1 MVEVWKCVR
10 MHASECVCTEVLVYV
25 CILTIL
31 YAPGK
36 DDTLPA
42 SSSVTESVVLELAKG
57 LENRGHNLYCDNYYT
72 SIPLFSSLQRLG
84 FGACGTVRSNRRGV
98 PKEVTTTKLA
108 KGEVLTAQADHGIL
122 AMQWKDKRAVTLLST
137 IHDDSMVSKVRRTR
151 LAPGGRE
158 EISKP
163 HLVEEYN
170 TYMGGV
176 DKSDQLLSYY
186 GFSHRTVKWWRR
198 AFYHLLDVASVNA
211 FILYTESN
219 QPGMKLNHENFRIQL
234 AIQLL
239 EEAATTPPPP
249 LLHPPPFARLTEHH
263 FPEKVPP
270 RVTGQAAQPECV
282 VCTKQKGRG
291 RKTTTYQCKQCKLPM
306 CIVPCFELY
315 HTKPIPAAT
324 SDYLHCS
331 TSSLFHLTSTYST
344 STSIY
349 STPLRLF

>member
-1 MVEVWKCVR
+1 M
-10 MHASECVCTEVLVYV
+10 CTEVLVYV

-31 YAPGK
+31 YASGK

-57 LENRGHNLYCDNYYT
+57 LENRGHNLYCDNNYYT

-219 QPGMKLNHENFRIQL
+219 QPL
-234 AIQLL
+234 
-239 EEAATTPPPP
+239 
-249 LLHPPPFARLTEHH
+249 
-263 FPEKVPP
+263 
-270 RVTGQAAQPECV
+270 
-282 VCTKQKGRG
+282 GR
-291 RKTTTYQCKQCKLPM
+291 
-306 CIVPCFELY
+306 
-315 HTKPIPAAT
+315 
-324 SDYLHCS
+324 S
-331 TSSLFHLTSTYST
+331 
-344 STSIY
+344 
-349 STPLRLF
+349 

>member
-1 MVEVWKCVR
+1 
-10 MHASECVCTEVLVYV
+10 
-25 CILTIL
+25 
-31 YAPGK
+31 
-36 DDTLPA
+36 
-42 SSSVTESVVLELAKG
+42 
-57 LENRGHNLYCDNYYT
+57 
-72 SIPLFSSLQRLG
+72 
-84 FGACGTVRSNRRGV
+84 
-98 PKEVTTTKLA
+98 
-108 KGEVLTAQADHGIL
+108 
-122 AMQWKDKRAVTLLST
+122 MQWKDKRAVTLGT
-137 IHDDSMVSKVRRTR
+137 IHGDSMVSKVRCTR

-158 EISKP
+158 EILKP

-176 DKSDQLLSYY
+176 DKSVQLLSYY

-219 QPGMKLNHENFRIQL
+219 QPGTKLNHENFRIQL

-249 LLHPPPFARLTEHH
+249 LLHPPPFARLTERH

-291 RKTTTYQCKQCKLPM
+291 RKTTTYQCKQCQLPM

-315 HTKPIPAAT
+315 HTKTDPCR
-324 SDYLHCS
+324 YL
-331 TSSLFHLTSTYST
+331 
-344 STSIY
+344 
-349 STPLRLF
+349 